1 MTYKFTKK
9 QKKYFEP
16 VLEWLDAGGKH
27 VGDKGYIFDMRH
39 WYFKPTDCGTAMCI
53 GGALTQ
59 FNTVFDGSQDGSDI
73 ENLMGVPDEFFTDLF
88 YPGDQKVDFYS
99 DGDPEEAEKFP
110 EYTEITPQWAAATIR
125 DMLDTGEINWMRNK
139 P

>member
-1 MTYKFTKK
+1 MEHKFTEK

-27 VGDKGYIFDMRH
+27 VASFDMRR
-39 WYFKPTDCGTAMCI
+39 WFSSDGCGTAMCI

-59 FNTVFDGSQDGSDI
+59 FNDDLRGFLEGGEIEEVMSVPKDFFD
-73 ENLMGVPDEFFTDLF
+73 VLF
-88 YPGDQKVDFYS
+88 YPGDMKRGEEES
-99 DGDPEEAEKFP
+99 GDYEEADKLP
-110 EYTEITPQWAAATIR
+110 EYFEVTPQWAAATIR